1 MMDRQKDEI
10 SASELTT
17 EDLDQV
23 SGGLNNNQTHAFHAF
38 FAGIVKGYLDAGGVY
53 NMGLIFTT

>member
-1 MMDRQKDEI
+1 VVDRQKDEI

-23 SGGLNNNQTHAFHAF
+23 SGGLNNNQTDAFHVF
-38 FAGIVKGYLDAGGVY
+38 FAGFIKGYMDGGGTG
-53 NMGLIFTT
+53 MTLTFH

>member
-1 MMDRQKDEI
+1 MVDRQKDQI

-23 SGGLNNNQTHAFHAF
+23 SGGLINARTEAFHAF
-38 FAGIVKGYLDAGGVY
+38 FSGFVKGYMDAGGTG
-53 NMGLIFTT
+53 MTLTFQP